1 MKNITLTPM
10 DRQIL
15 ESYRIMLDGLSSYL
29 GPAYE
34 IVLHSLEDQ
43 EHAAIKVINGHFTGR
58 TEGAPITDLAVRML
72 EQINE
77 SGDKHSSMVYFN
89 KNRSGQPMKSTTIPI
104 LGENDRIIGLLC
116 MNLHLEVS
124 LSTILEGLSP
134 TAEGSTAVTETFVSN
149 TDEVIRKAVETA
161 RTQAFSNPEISAANK
176 NKEIIALLKEKEIFT
191 IKGAVGKVAEQL
203 GISINTVYLH
213 LRNL

>member
-1 MKNITLTPM
+1 MEKITLTPV

-15 ESYRIMLDGLSSYL
+15 ESYKIMLDGLSAYL

-34 IVLHSLEDQ
+34 IVLHSLEDP

-58 TEGAPITDLAVRML
+58 TEGAPITDLAIRML
-72 EQINE
+72 EEI
-77 SGDKHSSMVYFN
+77 STSKDKHGSLVYFN
-89 KNRSGQPMKSTTIPI
+89 KNHNGQPMKSATVPV
-104 LGENDRIIGLLC
+104 LGENDRIIGFLC
-116 MNLHLEVS
+116 MNLHLEVPY
-124 LSTILEGLSP
+124 STILESLTP
-134 TAEGSTAVTETFVSN
+134 AADGSTSIAETFVSN

-161 RTQAFSNPEISAANK
+161 RTQTLSNPEIPAAGK

-191 IKGAVGKVAEQL
+191 LKGAVGKVAEQL
-203 GISINTVYLH
+203 GISVNTVYLH

>member
-1 MKNITLTPM
+1 MKSITLTPT

-15 ESYRIMLDGLSSYL
+15 DSYRIMLDGLSAYL

-34 IVLHSLEDQ
+34 IVLHSLEDRD
-43 EHAAIKVINGHFTGR
+43 HAAIKVINGHFTGR

-72 EQINE
+72 EQIKE
-77 SGDKHSSMVYFN
+77 SGDRHSGMVYFN

-134 TAEGSTAVTETFVSN
+134 DEKNSSVVTETFVSN
-149 TDEVIRKAVETA
+149 TDEVIRKAVEAA
-161 RTQAFSNPEISAANK
+161 RAQAFSNPEISAANR

-191 IKGAVGKVAEQL
+191 IKGAVGRVAEQL
-203 GISINTVYLH
+203 GISVNTVYLH